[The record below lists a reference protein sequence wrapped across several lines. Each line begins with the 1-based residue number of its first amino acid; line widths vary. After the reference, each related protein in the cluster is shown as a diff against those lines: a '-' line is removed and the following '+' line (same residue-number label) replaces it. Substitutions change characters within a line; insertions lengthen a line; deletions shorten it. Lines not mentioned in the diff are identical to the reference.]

1 MDDEGGGKKVRKK
14 EKKKKSRDHGHNP
27 KGKMTKSTSLAA
39 RLLTTATISKV
50 WRLPTLRSLA
60 PCKPLPLR
68 TKKNQRRRLD
78 YRVLILR
85 NPIKA
90 IIIAQKSD
98 LNQPIETNILSTIL
112 PSFEIHL
119 IFVQDYFDFLKGFW
133 QNTIQNDLFFS
144 FFLFDH
150 EAHSFE
156 PHLSL

>member
-1 MDDEGGGKKVRKK
+1 MMK
-14 EKKKKSRDHGHNP
+14 EEKERSKERKKKKSRDHGHNA
-27 KGKMTKSTSLAA
+27 KGKMTKSTSLAT
-39 RLLTTATISKV
+39 RLLTTATTSKV

-98 LNQPIETNILSTIL
+98 LNQPIETNVLSTIL

-119 IFVQDYFDFLKGFW
+119 IFVQDYL
-133 QNTIQNDLFFS
+133 IFS
-144 FFLFDH
+144 KAFV
-150 EAHSFE
+150 
-156 PHLSL
+156 